1 MVAHEDWQKLPRL
14 VNEPRFGRKTN
25 YSHQRIAFR
34 WIDKVVTPAKYK
46 RQRKLGAPLRHDLRH
61 SLQSIQ
67 RNRLDL
73 FRTLRPTTN
82 FTRRGSVRFTQRT
95 QMLHQ
100 IRNTTRLFPHYG
112 EINRTP
118 TVQSPALSWKIT
130 IFVTMKIRC
139 GSAQPNRKQDFRL
152 SLHSP
157 FRNYE
162 AINKNRPM
170 KR

>member
-1 MVAHEDWQKLPRL
+1 MVAHEDRQKLPRL

-46 RQRKLGAPLRHDLRH
+46 RQRKLGSPLRHDLRH

-73 FRTLRPTTN
+73 FRTLRSTTN

-112 EINRTP
+112 EINTILLHQNSYTP
-118 TVQSPALSWKIT
+118 ERPHLKDLIKSLYSHRIHQKEGILHYR
-130 IFVTMKIRC
+130 FV
-139 GSAQPNRKQDFRL
+139 
-152 SLHSP
+152 
-157 FRNYE
+157 
-162 AINKNRPM
+162 
-170 KR
+170 